1 MTGLVNEDDRAVRL
15 LDSEF
20 TEKSEIL
27 PLERKKDG
35 SFSARSSVIKEEDMR
50 VVSNYVNQKIRELG
64 SGILD
69 GTIAVNPYEQGG
81 NQACTYCAYQSVCGF
96 DSRVGG
102 YGMRK
107 LPKLS
112 GEDALEYMRREV
124 DEEAPDSE

>member
-1 MTGLVNEDDRAVRL
+1 MVPPRMP
-15 LDSEF
+15 
-20 TEKSEIL
+20 L
-27 PLERKKDG
+27 P
-35 SFSARSSVIKEEDMR
+35 SSRIF
-50 VVSNYVNQKIRELG
+50 RELG
-64 SGILD
+64 SGILG
-69 GTIAVNPYEQGG
+69 GTITVNPYEQGG